1 MATMNLKATAALD
14 RGRYTMDHLEAIRL
28 SAVEKYLLN
37 ELSPEMRDE
46 FEEHYFD
53 CAECTTDLRATSVF
67 IDTAR
72 HEFASNLRTVT
83 APVSV
88 ANIPQVV
95 KSPRSQPLPS
105 QTLLKKRSLVY
116 VIFQRPAI
124 LAGALAASLLVI
136 AYQNAWV
143 YPHLE
148 NEVAALRA
156 PEILPTLS
164 LAGSNSRG
172 GSVPSLTVHAAQPFL
187 LAVDFPGDDRF
198 KSFSCALQTPSGE
211 ILWNVPVTAEAARD
225 LVTIHAPA
233 VHGGSGRYTLVLSG
247 NSDGKSGG
255 SSIELARDSFDLTV
269 RP

>member
-1 MATMNLKATAALD
+1 
-14 RGRYTMDHLEAIRL
+14 MDHLEAIRL
-28 SAVEKYLLN
+28 AAVEKYLLN

-72 HEFASNLRTVT
+72 HEFASHPEQRAFPSVVAAVPQSMKNRVPPP
-83 APVSV
+83 AP
-88 ANIPQVV
+88 QTY
-95 KSPRSQPLPS
+95 PRKQ
-105 QTLLKKRSLVY
+105 SLVY
-116 VIFQRPAI
+116 TIFQRPTI

-136 AYQNAWV
+136 VYQNALV

-148 NEVAALRA
+148 RQVAELRA
-156 PEILPTLS
+156 PEVLPTLS

-172 GSVPSLTVHAAQPFL
+172 GTMPSLTVQAAQPFL
-187 LAVDFPGDDRF
+187 LAVDVPVDDRF
-198 KSFSCALQTPSGE
+198 KTFSCELHAPSGAV
-211 ILWNVPVTAEAARD
+211 LWRVPVTAEAAKD

-233 VHGGSGRYTLVLSG
+233 IRGSSGRYTLVFSG
-247 NSDGKSGG
+247 ISDGKSAG
-255 SSIELARDSFDLTV
+255 SSIELARDPFDLTV